1 MTTLLNDIILKNNI
15 IEHMG
20 SSDNPV
26 EFFTGLTFKRLIFM
40 VILPVIGFIF
50 LAFILKRKYDAKKEK
65 DEITLNGF
73 YDVDDGWRDTLI

>member
-50 LAFILKRKYDAKKEK
+50 F
-65 DEITLNGF
+65 GF
-73 YDVDDGWRDTLI
+73 YLKTQV